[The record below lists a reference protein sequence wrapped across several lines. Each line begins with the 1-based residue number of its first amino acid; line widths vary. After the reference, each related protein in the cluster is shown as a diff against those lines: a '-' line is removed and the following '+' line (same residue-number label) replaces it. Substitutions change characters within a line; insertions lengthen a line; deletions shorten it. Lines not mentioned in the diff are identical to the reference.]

1 MHHLPLKFFKLIVVA
16 GIISLFTTCLQ
27 GQPGGAIMPAA
38 ERTTLYFPM
47 LEGRQ
52 VALVA
57 NHSSLIGQQHLV
69 DSLIGAGFSVVRVFS
84 PEHGFRGTA
93 DAGELVGDAIDLVTG
108 LPVVSLY
115 GQNRRPQDEHL
126 ADIDLVVFDIQDVG
140 ARFYTYISTMTYVME
155 ACARL
160 DIPFLVLDRPNP
172 NGFYVDGPVLEEAF
186 SSFVGLHPVPIVHGM
201 TVGEYAR
208 MVNGEGWLGDGLT
221 CDLTVIT
228 VRNYSHSDFYELPV
242 RPSPNL
248 PNKYAV
254 YLYPSLCL
262 FEGTVASLG
271 RGTEKPFQVIGHPL
285 YPGRDYRFTPR
296 PMPGASQPPL
306 SGEECFG
313 YDLTD
318 YARRM
323 DEHPPQL
330 NLSWLIDFH
339 NKLSDKTPFFNNFF
353 NRLAGNATLQK
364 QIEQGMSEEEIRA
377 TWQEGLDAFKLIRKK
392 YLLYDDFE

>member
-16 GIISLFTTCLQ
+16 GMISLFTTCLQ
-27 GQPGGAIMPAA
+27 GQSGGAIIPAA

-47 LEGRQ
+47 LEGKQ
-52 VALVA
+52 IALVA

-93 DAGELVGDAIDLVTG
+93 DAGEHVGDGIDLVTG

-155 ACARL
+155 SCARL
-160 DIPFLVLDRPNP
+160 GIPFLVLDRPNP

-208 MVNGEGWLGDGLT
+208 MVNGEGWLGNGLQ

-262 FEGTVASLG
+262 FEGTVVSLG

-285 YPGRDYRFTPR
+285 YPGIDYRFTPR

-330 NLSWLIDFH
+330 NLSWLFDFH

-353 NRLAGNATLQK
+353 NRLAGNATLRK